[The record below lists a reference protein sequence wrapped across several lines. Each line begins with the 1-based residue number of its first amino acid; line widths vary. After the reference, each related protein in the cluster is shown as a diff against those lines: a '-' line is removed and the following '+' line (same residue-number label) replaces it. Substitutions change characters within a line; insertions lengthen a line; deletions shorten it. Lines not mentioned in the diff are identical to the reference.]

1 MGCNN
6 TRESSNEIDKIKSG
20 YNDLIKSVE
29 DEMNEYKNQLKKI
42 SYDRSTL
49 ENLKFKYN
57 QKILKI
63 FHEEDNYSIR
73 INRNIFLKQNMLNDA
88 EDCMNNNDVLSKL
101 KPGVIIQLKE
111 IEKKKNDEINAK
123 LKISDE
129 NMEKCQELEQKI
141 ELCQNQ
147 IKTYEKE
154 KQAAII
160 AKREEIRN
168 NLLQKN
174 INNGVLSMYNERQG
188 FNKQI
193 DKDIVNKIHNDY
205 S

>member
-1 MGCNN
+1 MGCSN
-6 TRESSNEIDKIKSG
+6 TKESSDEIEKIKNG
-20 YNDLIKSVE
+20 YDNLIKSVE
-29 DEMNEYKNQLKKI
+29 KEMNEYKSQLKKI
-42 SYDRSTL
+42 SYDKATL
-49 ENLKFKYN
+49 ENLKFKYD
-57 QKILKI
+57 QKMLEI
-63 FHEEDNYSIR
+63 FHDKDSYRYISDRNRFLSNNM
-73 INRNIFLKQNMLNDA
+73 INNAK
-88 EDCMNNNDVLSKL
+88 DCMNNKEILSHL
-101 KPGVIIQLKE
+101 KPGIIIKLKE

-123 LKISDE
+123 IKISDE
-129 NMEKCQELEQKI
+129 NLEKCQELEQKI

-174 INNGVLSMYNERQG
+174 INNGVLSLYNERQG
-188 FNKQI
+188 FNQQI

>member
-6 TRESSNEIDKIKSG
+6 TRESSNEIDKIKNG

-42 SYDRSTL
+42 SNYSSTL

-57 QKILKI
+57 QQILKI
-63 FHEEDNYSIR
+63 FHEEDNYIYPYIR
-73 INRNIFLKQNMLNDA
+73 DNFLKENMLNDA
-88 EDCMNNNDVLSKL
+88 EDCMNNKKILSEL
-101 KPGVIIQLKE
+101 NPGVIIQLKE

-123 LKISDE
+123 LKLSDE

-193 DKDIVNKIHNDY
+193 DKDIVSKIHNDY

>member
-42 SYDRSTL
+42 SFDRATL

-57 QKILKI
+57 QQILKI
-63 FHEEDNYSIR
+63 FHDKDNYIYNY
-73 INRNIFLKQNMLNDA
+73 NRNNFLRENKLNDA
-88 EDCMNNNDVLSKL
+88 EDCMNNQEVLAKL
-101 KPGVIIQLKE
+101 KPGIIIKLKE

-123 LKISDE
+123 LKISNE

-193 DKDIVNKIHNDY
+193 DKDIVSKIHNDY

>member
-42 SYDRSTL
+42 SFDRATL

-57 QKILKI
+57 QQILKI
-63 FHEEDNYSIR
+63 FHDKDNYIYNY
-73 INRNIFLKQNMLNDA
+73 NRNNFLRENKLNDA
-88 EDCMNNNDVLSKL
+88 EDCMNNQEVLAKL
-101 KPGVIIQLKE
+101 KPGIIIKLKE

-123 LKISDE
+123 LKISNE

-154 KQAAII
+154 KQAAILAI
-160 AKREEIRN
+160 REEIRN

-174 INNGVLSMYNERQG
+174 INNGVLYMYNERQG

-193 DKDIVNKIHNDY
+193 DKDIVSKIHNDY

>member
-1 MGCNN
+1 MY
-6 TRESSNEIDKIKSG
+6 RDS
-20 YNDLIKSVE
+20 
-29 DEMNEYKNQLKKI
+29 
-42 SYDRSTL
+42 
-49 ENLKFKYN
+49 
-57 QKILKI
+57 
-63 FHEEDNYSIR
+63 
-73 INRNIFLKQNMLNDA
+73 FLKENKLNDA
-88 EDCMNNNDVLSKL
+88 EDCMKNKKILSEL
-101 KPGVIIQLKE
+101 NPGVIIKLKE
-111 IEKKKNDEINAK
+111 IEKKKNDEINA
-123 LKISDE
+123 LKISNE
-129 NMEKCQELEQKI
+129 NLIKCQELEQKI

-188 FNKQI
+188 FNNQI
-193 DKDIVNKIHNDY
+193 DKDIVSKIHNDY

>member
-1 MGCNN
+1 MGCSNS
-6 TRESSNEIDKIKSG
+6 RESSNEIDKIKKG
-20 YNDLIKSVE
+20 YDNLIKSVE
-29 DEMNEYKNQLKKI
+29 EEMNEYTSQLKKI

-49 ENLKFKYN
+49 ENLEFKYN
-57 QKILKI
+57 QQILKI
-63 FHEEDNYSIR
+63 FHEEDNYIYLMSR
-73 INRNIFLKQNMLNDA
+73 DNFLGENMLNDA
-88 EDCMNNNDVLSKL
+88 ENCMNNKRILAEL
-101 KPGVIIQLKE
+101 KPGIIIKLKE

-123 LKISDE
+123 IKISDE
-129 NMEKCQELEQKI
+129 NLEKCQELEQKI

-174 INNGVLSMYNERQG
+174 INNGVLSLYNERQG
-188 FNKQI
+188 FNQQI
-193 DKDIVNKIHNDY
+193 DKDIVTKIHNDY

>member
-1 MGCNN
+1 
-6 TRESSNEIDKIKSG
+6 
-20 YNDLIKSVE
+20 
-29 DEMNEYKNQLKKI
+29 
-42 SYDRSTL
+42 
-49 ENLKFKYN
+49 
-57 QKILKI
+57 
-63 FHEEDNYSIR
+63 
-73 INRNIFLKQNMLNDA
+73 MLNDA

>member
-29 DEMNEYKNQLKKI
+29 DEMNEYKSQLKKI
-42 SYDRSTL
+42 SCDRAKL
-49 ENLKFKYN
+49 ENIKFKYN
-57 QKILKI
+57 QQILQI
-63 FHEEDNYSIR
+63 FHDEDNYVYLNMYRDS
-73 INRNIFLKQNMLNDA
+73 FLKENKLNDA
-88 EDCMNNNDVLSKL
+88 EDCMKNKKILSEL
-101 KPGVIIQLKE
+101 NPGVIIKLKE
-111 IEKKKNDEINAK
+111 IEKKKNDEINA
-123 LKISDE
+123 LKISNE
-129 NMEKCQELEQKI
+129 NLIKCQELEQKI

-188 FNKQI
+188 FNNQI
-193 DKDIVNKIHNDY
+193 DKDIVSKIHNDY

>member
-63 FHEEDNYSIR
+63 FHEEDN
-73 INRNIFLKQNMLNDA
+73 
-88 EDCMNNNDVLSKL
+88 
-101 KPGVIIQLKE
+101 
-111 IEKKKNDEINAK
+111 
-123 LKISDE
+123 
-129 NMEKCQELEQKI
+129 
-141 ELCQNQ
+141 
-147 IKTYEKE
+147 
-154 KQAAII
+154 
-160 AKREEIRN
+160 
-168 NLLQKN
+168 
-174 INNGVLSMYNERQG
+174 
-188 FNKQI
+188 
-193 DKDIVNKIHNDY
+193 
-205 S
+205 